1 MKALLIGISFMVAFA
16 VIGAFS
22 FWVTSDKEIATA
34 IYFGI
39 WISAAIGR
47 MIYADIKG
55 YGCGW

>member
-1 MKALLIGISFMVAFA
+1 MKALLIVLSFMAAFTI
-16 VIGAFS
+16 IGAFS
-22 FWVTSDKEIATA
+22 FWITSDTEIATA

-39 WISAAIGR
+39 LCLAAIGR